1 MLSSSFIHQANLQ
14 STDNKLFYLEDL
26 YCLITSS
33 FEFAKIKISNFLFQV
48 RMLNIWWNTWCTQ
61 SSSESRE
68 EMIFYLHIKTIFFY
82 SLHIEKKLLTLYRH
96 NSILYLGVIFS
107 VWSMRIPK
115 HHKKQEYVI
124 HMKCQLNYSKDKT
137 L

>member
-1 MLSSSFIHQANLQ
+1 MLSATFIHQANLQ

-33 FEFAKIKISNFLFQV
+33 FEFAKIKVSNFLFQV

-61 SSSESRE
+61 SSSESLE
-68 EMIFYLHIKTIFFY
+68 EMIFYLHIKTFIFTVCT
-82 SLHIEKKLLTLYRH
+82 LKKLLTLH
-96 NSILYLGVIFS
+96 GDNSILYLGVIFS
-107 VWSMRIPK
+107 VWSMRILK

-124 HMKCQLNYSKDKT
+124 HLKCQLNYSKDKT